1 MHRHGKINYA
11 LFTTVLSGRNAP
23 DNCGNAI
30 GERTMWLFLF
40 ALWIVLNGR
49 VTLELV
55 IFGVVIA
62 SAVTFF
68 ANRVIGYSTSIERR
82 VLRNLPVFL
91 MYIFNLIWEI
101 IVSAFKMCGMVY
113 RADPP
118 DPVIIEFHSGFDTQL
133 QNVLLANSITLTP
146 GTITLFQE
154 GDHFVVHCL
163 RREFGDGIDESS
175 FVKLLRKIK

>member
-1 MHRHGKINYA
+1 MQYLQYPVPGDVKDDRGTADREK
-11 LFTTVLSGRNAP
+11 
-23 DNCGNAI
+23 
-30 GERTMWLFLF
+30 TMWVFLF

-49 VTLELV
+49 VTIELV

-68 ANRVIGYSTSIERR
+68 ANRVTGYSTSIERR
-82 VLRNLPVFL
+82 ILRN
-91 MYIFNLIWEI
+91 
-101 IVSAFKMCGMVY
+101 MVY

-118 DPVIIEFHSGFDTQL
+118 DPVIIEFHSGFHTQL

-163 RREFGDGIDESS
+163 RREFGDGIEESS